1 MFNKISLICLLLAH
15 LQIAVFAIETEGNQT
30 NSWRRFFPSHR
41 VMPQP
46 LLIQPQRMPR
56 PKLKEVK
63 RCSFSSVF
71 RTFFK
76 SSRKMATDNSAISV
90 SLSIIETMPSDVEDY
105 SLIFIQKKR
114 PYSQEL
120 RPKGIE
126 FIPTSE
132 VEIFQKQ
139 GKYFDGFR
147 YTTDEELTF
156 VANDFIHGNL
166 LSCNIGKLGKFI
178 LNEDHDQFTEELPYN
193 TSWSIKK
200 SGSEIIGLAVRCYD
214 EDDDL
219 ADEHLAVIHKT
230 LLIRQ
235 KP

>member
-1 MFNKISLICLLLAH
+1 MLLAH

-30 NSWRRFFPSHR
+30 NSWRCFFPSHRINR

-63 RCSFSSVF
+63 RCSFSSAF
-71 RTFFK
+71 RTLFK
-76 SSRKMATDNSAISV
+76 SSRKMATDNRAISV
-90 SLSIIETMPSDVEDY
+90 SLSIIETMPNEVENY
-105 SLIFIQKKR
+105 SPIFIQKI
-114 PYSQEL
+114 

-126 FIPTSE
+126 FIPMSE
-132 VEIFQKQ
+132 VAIFQEQ
-139 GKYFDGFR
+139 GKYFDGFP

-156 VANDFIHGNL
+156 VANDLIHGNL

-193 TSWSIKK
+193 TSWFIKK

-235 KP
+235 QP